1 MKTWLVEKGVFDHPL
16 QPLDSLGH
24 QLAVLC
30 DKLPWEAALLV
41 DKIAVQPVR
50 SCPTCG

>member
-1 MKTWLVEKGVFDHPL
+1 MKKWLVEKGVFDHPL

-30 DKLPWEAALLV
+30 DKLPCEAALLG
-41 DKIAVQPVR
+41 DQIAVRPER
-50 SCPTCG
+50 SCPS